1 MNTRTRTKKNKK
13 SKYIEGLLEEINNK
27 SLYYVEFYK
36 GCPLYVSGINLKSA
50 LSDLRLDAYL
60 DIKMSIRIEDFSNL
74 IRLEKESKEE
84 IINHRRTCKT
94 KNFTCLFDNYNDP
107 YWLCINHQ
115 TGQQIRL
122 KE

>member
-1 MNTRTRTKKNKK
+1 MNTRTKKNKK
-13 SKYIEGLLEEINNK
+13 SKYIEGLLEEITNK

-36 GCPLYVSGINLKSA
+36 GCPLYVSGISLKSA
-50 LSDLRLDAYL
+50 LSDLRLDADL
-60 DIKMSIRIEDFSNL
+60 DIKMSI
-74 IRLEKESKEE
+74 

-94 KNFTCLFDNYNDP
+94 KNFTCLFDNYNDC